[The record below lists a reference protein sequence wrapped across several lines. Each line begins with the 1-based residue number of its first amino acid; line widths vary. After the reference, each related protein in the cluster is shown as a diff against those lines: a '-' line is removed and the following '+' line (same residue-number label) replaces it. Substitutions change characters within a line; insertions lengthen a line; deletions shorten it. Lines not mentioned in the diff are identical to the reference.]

1 MAVSTSCY
9 VDKSG
14 WRRGEDDGC
23 GKRVASRKGR
33 GGGEGG
39 GGAGGGRGD
48 LMMPH
53 PGVARTLYRAK
64 KDLITRSQLDPHS
77 TCSNGRPRSIND
89 PTQTLIIRSFA
100 SIAVRVARW
109 QPWPGDVIVA
119 RSFRS
124 QLPGP
129 SPRPERDLSV
139 CVLPCSRTKDDDA
152 SDRIFSG
159 IEVRGTKCNAYASKR
174 DTVRSFF
181 FFLFYYR

>member
-1 MAVSTSCY
+1 MLAVPRVTSTK
-9 VDKSG
+9 VDG
-14 WRRGEDDGC
+14 EEEEEEEERGSRV
-23 GKRVASRKGR
+23 GK
-33 GGGEGG
+33 GEGE
-39 GGAGGGRGD
+39 GGRGD

-100 SIAVRVARW
+100 SIAVRAARW

-119 RSFRS
+119 RSFLS

-129 SPRPERDLSV
+129 SAQEGEICLSA
-139 CVLPCSRTKDDDA
+139 LPWKMKDD
-152 SDRIFSG
+152 RQ
-159 IEVRGTKCNAYASKR
+159 
-174 DTVRSFF
+174 RSALLKNF
-181 FFLFYYR
+181 

>member
-1 MAVSTSCY
+1 MV
-9 VDKSG
+9 VE
-14 WRRGEDDGC
+14 RGS
-23 GKRVASRKGR
+23 RVEKGGER
-33 GGGEGG
+33 EREGG
-39 GGAGGGRGD
+39 GGGGRGD

-100 SIAVRVARW
+100 SIAVRAARW

-124 QLPGP
+124 PASWTL
-129 SPRPERDLSV
+129 SVRRDLSIYLRV
-139 CVLPCSRTKDDDA
+139 AVFEDERRLSER
-152 SDRIFSG
+152 
-159 IEVRGTKCNAYASKR
+159 
-174 DTVRSFF
+174 
-181 FFLFYYR
+181 

>member
-1 MAVSTSCY
+1 MVVERES
-9 VDKSG
+9 
-14 WRRGEDDGC
+14 
-23 GKRVASRKGR
+23 RVEK
-33 GGGEGG
+33 GGEGERG
-39 GGAGGGRGD
+39 GGGGRGD

-174 DTVRSFF
+174 DIVRSFF
-181 FFLFYYR
+181 FFYFTIDRSIILLSLFRACNL

>member
-1 MAVSTSCY
+1 
-9 VDKSG
+9 
-14 WRRGEDDGC
+14 
-23 GKRVASRKGR
+23 
-33 GGGEGG
+33 
-39 GGAGGGRGD
+39 
-48 LMMPH
+48 MMPH

-159 IEVRGTKCNAYASKR
+159 IEGERSVMHTLRNVKR
-174 DTVRSFF
+174 SIVFF
-181 FFLFYYR
+181 FFILLSIDP